1 MAKEIAQADF
11 EEKVI
16 RAKKPVLVDFYAPW
30 CGPCQ
35 AMAPVID
42 EVAKE
47 LKDKAEVYKINV
59 DSNSDLANQYQIM
72 SIPTLMVFEKGKVAR
87 QLTGA
92 QGKQKLIE
100 ALEK

>member
-1 MAKEIAQADF
+1 MANEITQADF
-11 EEKVI
+11 DEKVI
-16 RAKKPVLVDFYAPW
+16 RAKKPVLVDFYASW

-42 EVAKE
+42 EIAEEV
-47 LKDKAEVYKINV
+47 KDQAEVYKINV

-72 SIPTLMVFEKGKVAR
+72 SIPTLMVFKKGKIVE
-87 QLTGA
+87 QFVGA

>member
-1 MAKEIAQADF
+1 MANEITQADF

-35 AMAPVID
+35 VMAPVID
-42 EVAKE
+42 EIAEE
-47 LKDKAEVYKINV
+47 LKDQAEVYKVNV

-72 SIPTLMVFEKGKVAR
+72 SIPTLMVFKEGKIVE
-87 QLTGA
+87 QFVGA

>member
-1 MAKEIAQADF
+1 
-11 EEKVI
+11 VI
-16 RAKKPVLVDFYAPW
+16 RAKKPVLVDFYASW

-42 EVAKE
+42 EIAEEV
-47 LKDKAEVYKINV
+47 KDQAEVYKVNV
-59 DSNSDLANQYQIM
+59 DSNPDLANRYQIM
-72 SIPTLMVFEKGKVAR
+72 SIPTFMVFNEGRVVE
-87 QLTGA
+87 QFVGA

>member
-1 MAKEIAQADF
+1 MANEITQADF

-35 AMAPVID
+35 VMAPVID
-42 EVAKE
+42 EITKE
-47 LKDKAEVYKINV
+47 LKDQAEVYKINV

-72 SIPTLMVFEKGKVAR
+72 SIPTLMVFKNGKIVE
-87 QLTGA
+87 QFVGA

>member
-1 MAKEIAQADF
+1 MAKEIVQADF
-11 EEKVI
+11 EKKVI

-42 EVAKE
+42 EIAKE
-47 LKDKAEVYKINV
+47 LKDQAEVYKVNV

-72 SIPTLMVFEKGKVAR
+72 SIPTLMVFRKGKVIEQFA
-87 QLTGA
+87 GA
-92 QGKQKLIE
+92 QGKQKLID
-100 ALEK
+100 ALEE